1 MSREFKSSDE
11 VIKILRQADV
21 EIASYNRDEGVLH
34 LTIPVDDP
42 VEDIVLDDFERG
54 FITAFCL
61 EINDRCRRDFSLLRY
76 GFAFDEDNTDVS
88 LPDDDWAKTY
98 CRIPPNEGADEKMF
112 DINYGFIEDRGS
124 YRFWATAYAVVERD
138 GTTQTDGNS
147 YARIV

>member
-1 MSREFKSSDE
+1 MSREFK
-11 VIKILRQADV
+11 
-21 EIASYNRDEGVLH
+21 
-34 LTIPVDDP
+34 
-42 VEDIVLDDFERG
+42 LDDFERG

-98 CRIPPNEGADEKMF
+98 CRVPSNNGSDEKMF
-112 DINYGFIEDRGS
+112 DINYGFIEERGS